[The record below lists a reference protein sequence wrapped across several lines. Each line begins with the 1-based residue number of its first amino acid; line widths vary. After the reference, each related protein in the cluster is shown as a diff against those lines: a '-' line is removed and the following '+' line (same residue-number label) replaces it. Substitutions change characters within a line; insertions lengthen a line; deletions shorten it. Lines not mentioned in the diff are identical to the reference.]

1 MMQAT
6 IKAESKMATKT
17 ALIMAAG
24 TGGHIFPG
32 IAIARALEAHGFRI
46 VWLAT
51 PEGMEH
57 KLVGKVGYPIEVI
70 AMSGVRAKGL
80 LAWALLPA
88 RLLRAFWQ
96 SIAVIRRVKPQV
108 VVSMGGYIA
117 FPGGMMAVLLG
128 KPLVVHEPGA
138 HAGLTNRVLAL
149 IADRVLVGFP
159 TAFAEKP
166 KNTIAAALPKPKK
179 IEWLGTPIRED
190 ITNLVSPE
198 VRMSSHNGPIR
209 LLIVGGSLGAKTMS
223 ELVVSALK
231 LIPDEKRPQV
241 IHQSGDKNFDEL
253 VAFYKAAN
261 VDADVRAFIDDMAAM
276 YEWCDVLICRSG
288 AITVAEV
295 AAVGIASIL
304 VPLPWFVAEEQMANA
319 LFLSEKGAG
328 LLVKQN
334 DETPE
339 MLSQKI
345 ISIDR
350 AKAMEMAKIA
360 RGLGK
365 PNATAACANACMEVA
380 LAA

>member
-1 MMQAT
+1 MSPSTQ
-6 IKAESKMATKT
+6 KT

-32 IAIARALEAHGFRI
+32 IAIARALQAHGIGI

-57 KLVGKVGYPIEVI
+57 KLVAKEGYPIEVV
-70 AMSGVRAKGL
+70 AMSGVRAKGIV
-80 LAWALLPA
+80 AWALMPL

-96 SIAVIRRVKPQV
+96 AIAVIQRVKPMI

-128 KPLVVHEPGA
+128 KPLIVHEPGA

-159 TAFAEKP
+159 NAFAEKP
-166 KNTIAAALPKPKK
+166 KNAIAALLPKPKHV
-179 IEWLGTPIRED
+179 EWLGTPVREN
-190 ITNLVSPE
+190 ITQLAEPAL
-198 VRMSSHNGPIR
+198 RMQSHTGPIR

-223 ELVVSALK
+223 ELVVSALQ
-231 LIPDEKRPQV
+231 LIPAEKRPQV
-241 IHQSGDKNFDEL
+241 IHQSGEKNHAEL
-253 VAFYKAAN
+253 VALYQAAK

-276 YEWCDVLICRSG
+276 YDWCDLMICRAG
-288 AITVAEV
+288 AITVAEI
-295 AAVGIASIL
+295 AAAGIASIL
-304 VPLPWFVAEEQMANA
+304 VPLPWFVAEEQLANA
-319 LFLSEKGAG
+319 KFLSDKGAG
-328 LLVKQN
+328 VLVKQN
-334 DETPE
+334 DETPGA
-339 MLSQKI
+339 LAQKI

-350 AKAMEMAKIA
+350 AKAAEMAKIA
-360 RGLGK
+360 RSLGK